1 MNEAPLA
8 FVVEDD
14 EDLSFI
20 FAEALRSAG
29 FRPEILRD
37 GQSAMDRLAETAPV
51 VVILDLHLPHV
62 AGTDIL
68 KYIRE
73 TEHLQSV
80 RVVVATADARLAEQ
94 TDRQADFVL
103 IKPISFSL
111 LRDLTSRLWSNRTV
125 ENLTAFDYLFPLGL
139 S

>member
-1 MNEAPLA
+1 MSEPLQA
-8 FVVEDD
+8 LIIEDD

-20 FAEALRSAG
+20 FAEAMRVAG
-29 FRPEILRD
+29 FEPEIIRD
-37 GQSAMDRLAETAPV
+37 GKLALERLAV
-51 VVILDLHLPHV
+51 VTPAVIVLDLHLPHV

-68 KYIRE
+68 KQIRD
-73 TEHLQSV
+73 TEHLNKV

-111 LRDLTSRLWSNRTV
+111 LRDLAVRLWNSQKPN
-125 ENLTAFDYLFPLGL
+125 A
-139 S
+139 